1 MDGLLQTFLENYSIH
16 ILASTVNDVILEVVM
31 DNKTKTRKEINREY
45 AERIKPSGVYQVKNL
60 LSGRMLLGSSLNL
73 EGPLNRHKFMLKI
86 GSHTNKALQ
95 KDWNELGPD
104 QFVFEILEE
113 VKIQDDPNFNLNDEL
128 TLLEMIWLESLQP
141 VENGY
146 NLNARIREA

>member
-1 MDGLLQTFLENYSIH
+1 M
-16 ILASTVNDVILEVVM
+16 EVAVE
-31 DNKTKTRKEINREY
+31 NKTKTRKEIHREY
-45 AERIKPSGVYQVKNL
+45 AERVKPAGIYQVRNL

-86 GSHTNKALQ
+86 GSHTNQALQ
-95 KDWNELGPD
+95 KDWNELGPN

-113 VKIQDDPNFNLNDEL
+113 VKVRDDSNFNLNDEL
-128 TLLEMIWLESLQP
+128 TLLEMIWLEKLQP

-146 NLNARIREA
+146 NLNTRIREV

>member
-1 MDGLLQTFLENYSIH
+1 MQ
-16 ILASTVNDVILEVVM
+16 
-31 DNKTKTRKEINREY
+31 NKTKTRKELNREY
-45 AERIKPSGVYQVKNL
+45 MERVKPAGIYQVKNTAN
-60 LSGRMLLGSSLNL
+60 GKMLLGSSLNL

-95 KDWNELGPD
+95 KDWDELGPD
-104 QFVFEILEE
+104 NFVFEILEE
-113 VKIQDDPNFNLNDEL
+113 VKVVESPNFNLGDEL
-128 TLLEMIWLESLQP
+128 TLLEMLWLEKLQP